1 MQGNTAVQLRA
12 ARIGGEYQRT
22 AIKVDQELGF
32 GGMVCARPV
41 WQVKSQFYKL
51 IQSEDLQ
58 KIPVL
63 CIGLQPGLKSHS
75 ICNKLYILHSII
87 HHAL

>member
-1 MQGNTAVQLRA
+1 MQGKTAVQLRA

-41 WQVKSQFYKL
+41 WRVR
-51 IQSEDLQ
+51 
-58 KIPVL
+58 
-63 CIGLQPGLKSHS
+63 
-75 ICNKLYILHSII
+75 
-87 HHAL
+87 